1 MTQIV
6 TSSSRG
12 DILEEIREI
21 FVENFELEPDSVTL
35 KAKMYDDLDIDSI
48 DAVDLM
54 VALKKRTGRK
64 LDPDVFK
71 QIRTVG
77 DVVEAV
83 HRLMNE

>member
-1 MTQIV
+1 
-6 TSSSRG
+6 
-12 DILEEIREI
+12 
-21 FVENFELEPDSVTL
+21 EPDSVTL